1 MMVSACSAGPY
12 QDLQSRFRS
21 DSPPSG
27 RSIPSK
33 TVVLISK
40 SHSGAFNYRDTID
53 VRFAGNTVEIRPTG
67 VFAFGLK
74 PLRIPRSAVTL
85 CSETCFGSSE
95 WDANLLLSDPPVE
108 ISVRKSQDVIDW
120 CWANR
125 IPIASGKARR
135 DWMYGAAPLPAMST
149 LEQQLA
155 SRDSFDRAARQACL
169 GY

>member
-1 MMVSACSAGPY
+1 MMVAACSGGPY
-12 QDLQSRFRS
+12 QDLQSRFLS
-21 DSPPSG
+21 DSLPSG

-40 SHSGAFNYRDTID
+40 NHSGAFNYRDID
-53 VRFAGNTVEIRPTG
+53 VRLTGNTVDIRPTG
-67 VFAFGLK
+67 VFTFGLG

-125 IPIASGKARR
+125 IAIASGKARR
-135 DWMYGAAPLPAMST
+135 DWMYGAAPLPATSS
-149 LEQQLA
+149 LDDQLA
-155 SRDSFDRAARQACL
+155 SRDAFDRAARQACL